1 MKETTDQEPCLIDN
15 RFTKGTIS
23 GNESRR
29 VELHKISKST
39 TTNLTWMQILYI
51 KNKKN
56 SSDPK
61 SQFGSKSVKVK
72 SKNTQ
77 NTVYCENNLNLSGII
92 PTVMLTTSFRNSN
105 PHPTMQGDLLEVR
118 DKLHSG
124 KALSEAKCT
133 GCIRFQS
140 TYVSQS
146 HRWRL
151 K

>member
-92 PTVMLTTSFRNSN
+92 PT
-105 PHPTMQGDLLEVR
+105 MQGDLLEVR
-118 DKLHSG
+118 DKLYGG
-124 KALSEAKCT
+124 KALSEGKCT